1 MAHRCP
7 SLPGLTALAVA
18 IAGLAS
24 PAQADPPKGSDAV
37 APQPRLEIWSGGQAL
52 GATWSAY
59 SGASWAPFGSV
70 RENGPRLRA
79 TLGTGGYDGGMAA
92 FADVLIGYH
101 KQLGPVTLKVFGGL
115 TAAEHLPAEPT
126 AMLVG
131 TALGPKALVETWW
144 SITDKTWAS
153 LDLAVALPHMHLA
166 YAHLAPQADP
176 NRIDYTGR
184 IRLGWRVWPELSV
197 GFEGGAGGPLAST
210 LPTTW
215 QDGMA
220 HAGGFLRYEWAGGEV
235 SVSGGV
241 LVGGDEREGHG
252 HSFATVSVLTRF

>member
-1 MAHRCP
+1 MAHHCP
-7 SLPGLTALAVA
+7 SLPGLTALAFA

-24 PAQADPPKGSDAV
+24 PAQADPPKAPDAV
-37 APQPRLEIWSGGQAL
+37 APQPWLETWSGGQVL
-52 GATWSAY
+52 GAMWSAY
-59 SGASWAPFGSV
+59 GGASWAPFGSV
-70 RENGPRLRA
+70 HEDGLRLRA

-92 FADVLIGYH
+92 FAEVLIGYH
-101 KQLGPVTLKVFGGL
+101 KQLGPVTLKIFAGL
-115 TAAEHLPAEPT
+115 TAAEHLPTEPT
-126 AMLVG
+126 SMLVG

-144 SITDKTWAS
+144 TMTDKTWAS

-176 NRIDYTGR
+176 SRIDYAGR
-184 IRLGWRVWPELSV
+184 LRLGWRLWPELSL
-197 GFEGGAGGPLAST
+197 GFEGGAGGPLAPT
-210 LPTTW
+210 LPATW

-241 LVGGDEREGHG
+241 LVGGEEREGDG
-252 HSFATVSVLTRF
+252 HAFGTVSLLTRF